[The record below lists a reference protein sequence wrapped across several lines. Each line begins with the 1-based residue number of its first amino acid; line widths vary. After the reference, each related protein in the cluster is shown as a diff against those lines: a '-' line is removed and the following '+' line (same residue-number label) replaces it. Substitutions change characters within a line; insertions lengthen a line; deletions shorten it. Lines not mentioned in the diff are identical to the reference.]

1 MDKQEYI
8 QLRDLLIK
16 YRDEVGLNDEDV
28 VDYFIDEI
36 EKNKLNLKHNQ
47 LFTTK
52 RWWKGL
58 TQKEKDE
65 IIAADGKGIEE

>member
-1 MDKQEYI
+1 
-8 QLRDLLIK
+8 
-16 YRDEVGLNDEDV
+16 VGLNDEDV